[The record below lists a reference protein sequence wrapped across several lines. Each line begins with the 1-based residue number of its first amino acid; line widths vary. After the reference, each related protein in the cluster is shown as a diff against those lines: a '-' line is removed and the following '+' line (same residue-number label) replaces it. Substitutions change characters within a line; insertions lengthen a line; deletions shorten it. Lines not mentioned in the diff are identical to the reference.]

1 MNTLIEHTTYDGHTY
16 DMTHLVE
23 SFTWSGSE
31 DEAARKVELT
41 YAYNPKDLGFYN
53 HQIELGDKVS
63 ITVDEHKIFEGR
75 VFFRKRDTNA
85 FTMSITAYDPMIYL
99 AKSKVYLVFNQ
110 VKAIDAFRRISAE
123 VEIPFTALP
132 NLGTVVNFVADG
144 KSCTEVMKMLYD
156 NIKADTKK
164 EYMAV
169 YLLDGIHLVEKG
181 TLIDGFIASDSY
193 NVINS
198 SHSESIEDIVNRV
211 KTVNESG
218 NVIST
223 DSDAESIKR
232 YGIFQDIYKQ
242 QPKPKGNAVSN
253 ASMAKAKPKGVK
265 NDSSISAIGNIQ
277 CISGYSINVEE
288 EQLKGKF
295 YIKSDTHKFQGNVHT
310 MDLTLEYMEE
320 QGGGDT
326 HGKQKQ

>member
-1 MNTLIEHTTYDGHTY
+1 MNTLIEHITYDGHTH

-23 SFTWSGSE
+23 SFTWSGSQE
-31 DEAARKVELT
+31 EAARKVELT
-41 YAYNPKDLGFYN
+41 YAYNPKDLSFYN
-53 HQIELGDKVS
+53 HQIHLGDKIA
-63 ITVDEHKIFEGR
+63 ITVGDHKIFEGR
-75 VFFRKRDTNA
+75 IFFRKRDTNA
-85 FTMSITAYDPMIYL
+85 FTMAITAYDPMIYL

-110 VKAIDAFRRISAE
+110 VKAVDAFRRLSAE

-132 NLGTVVNFVADG
+132 NIGTVVNFVADG

-164 EYMAV
+164 DFMAV
-169 YLLDGIHLVEKG
+169 HLLDGIHLVEKG

-218 NVIST
+218 NIISA
-223 DSDAESIKR
+223 DSDEESIKR

-242 QPKPKGNAVSN
+242 QPKG
-253 ASMAKAKPKGVK
+253 
-265 NDSSISAIGNIQ
+265 ISHP
-277 CISGYSINVEE
+277 EH
-288 EQLKGKF
+288 LF
-295 YIKSDTHKFQGNVHT
+295 
-310 MDLTLEYMEE
+310 
-320 QGGGDT
+320 
-326 HGKQKQ
+326 

>member
-1 MNTLIEHTTYDGHTY
+1 MNTLIEHVTYDGHRH

-23 SFTWSGSE
+23 SFTWSGSQE
-31 DEAARKVELT
+31 EAARKVELT
-41 YAYNPKDLGFYN
+41 YAYNPKDLSFYN

-85 FTMSITAYDPMIYL
+85 FTMAITAYDPMIYL

-110 VKAIDAFRRISAE
+110 VKALDAFRRLSAE
-123 VEIPFTALP
+123 VEIP
-132 NLGTVVNFVADG
+132 VNFVADG
-144 KSCTEVMKMLYD
+144 KSCTEVMKILYD

-164 EYMAV
+164 EFMAV
-169 YLLDGIHLVEKG
+169 HLLDGIHLVEKG

-218 NVIST
+218 NVIFT
-223 DSDAESIKR
+223 ESDAESIKK

-242 QPKPKGNAVSN
+242 QPKPKGNTVSN
-253 ASMAKAKPKGVK
+253 ISMAKAKPKSVK
-265 NDSSISAIGNIQ
+265 NDSSISALGNIQ
-277 CISGYSINVEE
+277 CISGYSIMVEE
-288 EQLKGKF
+288 EQLQGKF
-295 YIKSDTHKFQGNVHT
+295 YIKSDTHRFQGNVHT
-310 MDLTLEYMEE
+310 MDLTLEYLEE
-320 QGGGDT
+320 KGGRDT
-326 HGKQKQ
+326 NGK

>member
-1 MNTLIEHTTYDGHTY
+1 MNTLIEHVTYDGHRH

-23 SFTWSGSE
+23 SFTWSGSQE
-31 DEAARKVELT
+31 EAARKVELT
-41 YAYNPKDLGFYN
+41 YAYNPKDLSFYN

-85 FTMSITAYDPMIYL
+85 FTMAITAYDPMIYL

-110 VKAIDAFRRISAE
+110 VKAIDAFRRLSAE
-123 VEIPFTALP
+123 VEIPFTELP
-132 NLGTVVNFVADG
+132 NIGTVVNFVADG
-144 KSCTEVMKMLYD
+144 KSCTEVMKILYA
-156 NIKADTKK
+156 NSKADTKK
-164 EYMAV
+164 AFMAV
-169 YLLDGIHLVEKG
+169 HLLDGIHLVEKG

-218 NVIST
+218 NVVFT
-223 DSDAESIKR
+223 ESDAESIKK

-242 QPKPKGNAVSN
+242 QPKPKGNTVSN
-253 ASMAKAKPKGVK
+253 ISMAKAKPKSVK
-265 NDSSISAIGNIQ
+265 NDSSISALGNIQ
-277 CISGYSINVEE
+277 CISGYSIMVEE
-288 EQLKGKF
+288 EQ
-295 YIKSDTHKFQGNVHT
+295 
-310 MDLTLEYMEE
+310 
-320 QGGGDT
+320 
-326 HGKQKQ
+326 